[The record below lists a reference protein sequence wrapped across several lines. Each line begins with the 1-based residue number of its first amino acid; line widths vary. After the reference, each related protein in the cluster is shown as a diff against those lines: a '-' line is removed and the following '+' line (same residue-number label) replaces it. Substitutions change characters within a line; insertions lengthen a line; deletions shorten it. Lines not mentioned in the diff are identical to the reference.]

1 MVTLAVIADRWG
13 RFGSWNVEPE
23 PEMTMTDGRTA
34 LIERVEKPPSGDLVP
49 GMPTF
54 AAERMVVAI
63 PAPRSPHRWIR
74 DHEALGPR

>member
-1 MVTLAVIADRWG
+1 
-13 RFGSWNVEPE
+13 
-23 PEMTMTDGRTA
+23 MTDGRTA